1 MESLKVSSKIK
12 TVSDKV
18 TKKTKKQKNW
28 TIMMSCS
35 TLQEKTQTK
44 RKAIP
49 EREDCLRRN
58 EELILDCCLKV
69 DPGER
74 VP

>member
-1 MESLKVSSKIK
+1 
-12 TVSDKV
+12 
-18 TKKTKKQKNW
+18 
-28 TIMMSCS
+28 MMSCS
-35 TLQEKTQTK
+35 TLQEKNQTK

>member
-1 MESLKVSSKIK
+1 
-12 TVSDKV
+12 
-18 TKKTKKQKNW
+18 
-28 TIMMSCS
+28 MMSCL
-35 TLQEKTQTK
+35 TLQEKNQTK
-44 RKAIP
+44 KKAIP

-58 EELILDCCLKV
+58 EELIFQFCLKG

>member
-1 MESLKVSSKIK
+1 
-12 TVSDKV
+12 
-18 TKKTKKQKNW
+18 
-28 TIMMSCS
+28 MMSCS
-35 TLQEKTQTK
+35 TLQEKNQTK
-44 RKAIP
+44 KKAIP

-58 EELILDCCLKV
+58 EELILQFCLKG